1 MKVLYV
7 TNMYPVEDYIYFGIH
22 VKEQIEA
29 IATQGDIETEVYFIN
44 GRAKKWNYF
53 NSIANIRNKIKN
65 GNYDLIHIHYGLS
78 ALFLLF
84 YQPKIPV
91 VVTLHSGEL
100 YKKKGI
106 LNHLAQKSITMAA
119 LKNTNRIIVLNDDMV
134 NLLYKHKQKL
144 VKLPC
149 GIDLNT
155 FIERNTSQPEQELI
169 VGFPGNKARNEK
181 NFKLF
186 KEIIDELRKTF
197 NIRIVEFHNFT
208 RNEVLHHLQTLDV
221 LVMTSLVEGS
231 PQIIKEAMAC
241 NRPIVSTNVGDLA
254 DLLHNVKNCHVINSF
269 ESAALLKPI
278 REIFSLSA
286 EHRKTNGR
294 EKLIQM
300 KLGAD
305 QVAKSV
311 IHVYNEV
318 L

>member
-29 IATQGDIETEVYFIN
+29 IASHADVDVEIYFIN

-53 NSIANIRNKIKN
+53 KSIANIRNKLKN
-65 GNYDLIHIHYGLS
+65 ERYDLVHIHYGLS

-84 YQPKIPV
+84 YQPEVPV
-91 VVTLHSGEL
+91 IVTLHSGEL
-100 YKKKGI
+100 YRKKGT
-106 LNHLAQKSITMAA
+106 LNHLAQKNITMSI

-134 NLLYKHKQKL
+134 NSLHKHRRKL

-149 GIDLNT
+149 GIDLG
-155 FIERNTSQPEQELI
+155 FFKEEQPITTEHELI
-169 VGFPGNKARNEK
+169 IGFPGNKARHEK

-186 KEIIDELRKTF
+186 DEITRELRKTF
-197 NIRIVEFHNFT
+197 NIRIVEFHNLT
-208 RNEVLHHLQTLDV
+208 REEVLHNLRSLDV

-241 NRPIVSTNVGDLA
+241 NRPIVSTNVGDIA
-254 DLLHNVKNCHVINSF
+254 DLLHDVQNCYVINSF
-269 ESAALLKPI
+269 EPASLLNPI
-278 REIFSLSA
+278 KKILSLPVGQRNS
-286 EHRKTNGR
+286 NGR

-305 QVAKSV
+305 QVANSV
-311 IHVYNEV
+311 IKVYNEV

>member
-44 GRAKKWNYF
+44 GREKKWNYF

-134 NLLYKHKQKL
+134 NLLHKHKQKL

-155 FIERNTSQPEQELI
+155 FIERNTKQPEQELI

-186 KEIIDELRKTF
+186 KEIVDELRKTF
-197 NIRIVEFHNFT
+197 NIRIVEFHDFT
-208 RNEVLHHLQTLDV
+208 RSEVLHHLQTLDV

-241 NRPIVSTNVGDLA
+241 NKPIVSTNVGDLA
-254 DLLHNVKNCHVINSF
+254 DLLLHVKNCYVINSF
-269 ESAALLKPI
+269 ESAALLRPI
-278 REIFSLSA
+278 KEIFSLSA

>member
-29 IATQGDIETEVYFIN
+29 IASRNDVDVEIYFIN

-53 NSIANIRNKIKN
+53 KSIANIRNILKN

-91 VVTLHSGEL
+91 IVTLHSGEL
-100 YKKKGI
+100 YKKKGT
-106 LNHLAQKSITMAA
+106 LNHLAQKSITLSI
-119 LKNTNRIIVLNDDMV
+119 LKNTDRIIVLNDDMV
-134 NLLYKHKQKL
+134 SLLHKHQRKL

-149 GIDLNT
+149 GIDLNFFREKDNRT
-155 FIERNTSQPEQELI
+155 IDNELI
-169 VGFPGNKARNEK
+169 IGFPGNKARNEK

-186 KEIIDELRKTF
+186 DEITRELRKSF
-197 NIRIVEFHNFT
+197 NIRIIEFHNLT
-208 RNEVLHHLQTLDV
+208 RNEVLQHLQCLDV

-241 NRPIVSTNVGDLA
+241 NRPIVSTNVGDIA
-254 DLLHNVKNCHVINSF
+254 DLLHDVQNCYVINSF
-269 ESAALLKPI
+269 EPAALLKPI
-278 REIFSLSA
+278 KKILSLPA
-286 EHRKTNGR
+286 EQRKSNGR
-294 EKLIQM
+294 DKLDQM
-300 KLGAD
+300 GLGAD
-305 QVAKSV
+305 QVASSV
-311 IHVYNEV
+311 LHVYNEV

>member
-29 IATQGDIETEVYFIN
+29 IATQGDLETDIYFIN

-53 NSIANIRNKIKN
+53 KSIGNIRNKIKKER
-65 GNYDLIHIHYGLS
+65 YDLIHIHYGLS
-78 ALFLLF
+78 AFFLLF
-84 YQPKIPV
+84 YQPNIPV

-106 LNHLAQKSITMAA
+106 LNHWAQKNITMSI
-119 LKNTNRIIVLNDDMV
+119 LKNTDKIIVLNDDMV
-134 NLLYKHKQKL
+134 RLLHKHKQKL

-155 FIERNTSQPEQELI
+155 FKINKTIQPEHEFI
-169 VGFPGNKARNEK
+169 VGFPGNKIRKEK

-186 KEIIDELRKTF
+186 KEIVDELQKTF
-197 NIRIVEFHNFT
+197 NIRIVEFHDFT
-208 RNEVLHHLQTLDV
+208 REEVLRHLQSLDV
-221 LVMTSLVEGS
+221 LVMTSLIEGS

-241 NRPIVSTNVGDLA
+241 NKPIVSTNVGDVA
-254 DLLHNVKNCHVINSF
+254 DLLLHVKNCYVINSF
-269 ESAALLKPI
+269 ESAAFLKPI
-278 REIFSLSA
+278 KEIFSLSV
-286 EHRKTNGR
+286 EQRKTNGR

-300 KLGAD
+300 NLGAD

-311 IHVYNEV
+311 IHLYNEV